1 MDPEHPKEMTT
12 MATSNQPNGSP
23 GGSLRA
29 RRERE
34 RLAVELRVHGAIFG
48 QIGARLGVSDRMAS
62 RIFHRAM
69 DRVLREPVGQLV
81 DLEAARLD
89 ALWAAMWPR
98 ALAGSARHAEVCVRI
113 CERRAR
119 LLGLD
124 QPAKMEMR
132 MSVEEVD
139 ALDREIEQLL
149 AAHRGLDPPS

>member
-1 MDPEHPKEMTT
+1 MG
-12 MATSNQPNGSP
+12 TSNLRNGSP
-23 GGSLRA
+23 GGSIA
-29 RRERE
+29 VRERE
-34 RLAVELRVHGAIFG
+34 RLAVQLRVEGLTYDE
-48 QIGARLGVSDRMAS
+48 IGDRLGVSRRMAS
-62 RIFHRAM
+62 RIVNRAM

-81 DLEAARLD
+81 DLESARLD

-98 ALAGSARHAEVCVRI
+98 ALRGSARHAEVCVRI

-139 ALDREIEQLL
+139 ALDREIEHLL
-149 AAHRGLDPPS
+149 DGYRHGGGDS